1 MLSCFIVQ
9 TVHFSATLR
18 APPLRLRHCRRWQGV
33 VMSQLGSNARR
44 SCLHTGVQSWGEQ
57 IAPVFTRAAGFG
69 DKLAIVDGN
78 GRHSYRDLYKSSLGL
93 ARQILKV
100 LSCGS
105 GDLQGERISFLC
117 PNDAS
122 YVVAQ
127 WASWMCGGIAVP
139 LYRKHPASELEYVI
153 QDSQSALVIE
163 NSACSSTLGPLAD
176 KLGVPCLQLPST
188 LGSLKAEQGDR
199 EPSPTITEWKGRPA
213 MIVYTSGTTGR
224 PKGVLTTHNN
234 IQAMIQCLVSE
245 WAWTRKDVIL
255 HTLPLHHVHG
265 IVNKLLCPLWVGA
278 TCLML
283 PDFQPD
289 KVWEQLLA
297 SGSSAAPRANVF
309 MAVPTIYSKLI
320 QYYECHFTQPH
331 VQDFVRAICQERIRL
346 MVSGSSALPQPVLE
360 KWAQIT
366 GHTLLERYGMTEIGM
381 ALSNPLRGPRVPGSV
396 GVPLPGVEVC
406 ITMENPRKDGTS
418 YTVIAEGNNKET
430 RVSPGLA
437 EKEGELLVRGPS
449 VFQEYWNRPK
459 ETRDAFT
466 EDGWFK
472 TDLSPPACCR
482 GHCSLQEWCLLD
494 HGAHLCGHHKE
505 WGLQNQRTGGRE
517 IPTGAPS
524 YFRRGSDW
532 GPRRDLGSASDS
544 CGGAEAGKEPVTTGA
559 EDLGPGAHDV
569 LHHPDRAHPCGGDA
583 KEPNGQSQ
591 QEGTAQTLLPWLV
604 PAHLLLR
611 SLPAGI
617 LTFKI
622 SVGRRPTA
630 PSSGYC
636 CSEGQLPLIK
646 PV

>member
-472 TDLSPPACCR
+472 TVYKNGVYWIMGRTSVDIIKSGGYKISALEVERYLLAHPHISDVAVIGAPDATWGQR
-482 GHCSLQEWCLLD
+482 VTAVVELRQGRSLSLQELKTW
-494 HGAHLCGHHKE
+494 A
-505 WGLQNQRTGGRE
+505 RE
-517 IPTGAPS
+517 HMTSYTIPTGLILVE
-524 YFRRGSDW
+524 GM
-532 GPRRDLGSASDS
+532 PRNQM
-544 CGGAEAGKEPVTTGA
+544 GKVNKKE
-559 EDLGPGAHDV
+559 LLKRFYPG
-569 LHHPDRAHPCGGDA
+569 
-583 KEPNGQSQ
+583 
-591 QEGTAQTLLPWLV
+591 
-604 PAHLLLR
+604 
-611 SLPAGI
+611 
-617 LTFKI
+617 
-622 SVGRRPTA
+622 
-630 PSSGYC
+630 
-636 CSEGQLPLIK
+636 
-646 PV
+646 

>member
-9 TVHFSATLR
+9 TVHFAATLR
-18 APPLRLRHCRRWQGV
+18 APPLRLRHCRRWQGF

-44 SCLHTGVQSWGEQ
+44 SCLHTGVQSWGRQ

-69 DKLAIVDGN
+69 DKLAIVDSN
-78 GRHSYRDLYKSSLGL
+78 GRHSYQDLYRSSLGL

-100 LSCGS
+100 LNCGS

-163 NSACSSTLGPLAD
+163 SSACSGTLGPLAD

-188 LGSLKAEQGDR
+188 LGSLRAEQGDR

-224 PKGVLTTHNN
+224 PKGVLTTHSN
-234 IQAMIQCLVSE
+234 IQAMIQCLVLE

-289 KVWEQLLA
+289 KVWDQLLA

-309 MAVPTIYSKLI
+309 MAVPTMYSKLI
-320 QYYECHFTQPH
+320 QHYECHFTQPH
-331 VQDFVRAICQERIRL
+331 VQDFVRAICQERVRL

-360 KWAQIT
+360 KWAEIT

-396 GVPLPGVEVC
+396 GIPLPGVEVC
-406 ITMENPRKDGTS
+406 IAMENPKKDGTS
-418 YTVIAEGNNKET
+418 YTAIAEGNSKET
-430 RVSPGLA
+430 RVNPGLE

-449 VFQEYWNRPK
+449 VFQEYWNRPQ

-472 TDLSPPACCR
+472 TGDTAVYKNGVYWIMGRTSVDIIKSGGYKISALEVERYLLTHPYIKDVAVIGAPDATWGQRVTAVVELRQGRSL
-482 GHCSLQEWCLLD
+482 SLQELKTW
-494 HGAHLCGHHKE
+494 A
-505 WGLQNQRTGGRE
+505 RE
-517 IPTGAPS
+517 HMTSYTIPTGLILVE
-524 YFRRGSDW
+524 GM
-532 GPRRDLGSASDS
+532 PRNQM
-544 CGGAEAGKEPVTTGA
+544 GKVNKKE
-559 EDLGPGAHDV
+559 LLKRFYPG
-569 LHHPDRAHPCGGDA
+569 
-583 KEPNGQSQ
+583 
-591 QEGTAQTLLPWLV
+591 
-604 PAHLLLR
+604 
-611 SLPAGI
+611 
-617 LTFKI
+617 
-622 SVGRRPTA
+622 
-630 PSSGYC
+630 
-636 CSEGQLPLIK
+636 
-646 PV
+646 